1 MTRYVK
7 RLFLP
12 ILGLAVLTA
21 SLAASTAHVSAVW
34 VPVWVE
40 DAKPLYGKK
49 CANCHGLDGSGNT
62 AKGKEYK
69 LKDVR
74 SPEVQKMTDQQIFDL
89 ISKGK
94 GKMTGL
100 GKTLSQAEIQSLV
113 AYTREL
119 AKKK

>member
-1 MTRYVK
+1 MNSNVK
-7 RLFLP
+7 R
-12 ILGLAVLTA
+12 IGLSGLTFAGLLLSLTA
-21 SLAASTAHVSAVW
+21 WQDPATVAYAQ
-34 VPVWVE
+34 
-40 DAKPLYGKK
+40 DAKGLYSKK
-49 CANCHGLDGSGNT
+49 CMNCHAADGSGNT

-69 LKDVR
+69 LKDLR
-74 SPEVQKMTDQQIFDL
+74 TPEVQKMTDKQIAEL

-100 GKTLSQAEIQSLV
+100 GKTLSEAEINSLV

>member
-7 RLFLP
+7 RSLLP
-12 ILGLAVLTA
+12 VLGLAVLAA
-21 SLAASTAHVSAVW
+21 SLAASTSHVSAVW
-34 VPVWVE
+34 LPVWVQ
-40 DAKPLYGKK
+40 DGKALYGKK
-49 CANCHGLDGSGNT
+49 CANCHALDGSGNT

-69 LKDVR
+69 LKDIR
-74 SPEVQKMTDQQIFDL
+74 LPEVQKMTDQQLFDYYY
-89 ISKGK
+89 KGK

-100 GKTLSQAEIQSLV
+100 GKTLSKEELQALV

>member
-12 ILGLAVLTA
+12 ILALAILTA
-21 SLAASTAHVSAVW
+21 SLANTTRVSAI
-34 VPVWVE
+34 WVE
-40 DAKPLYGKK
+40 DAKALYGKK

-69 LKDVR
+69 LKDFR
-74 SPEVQKMTDQQIFDL
+74 LPEVQKMTDQQIFDL

-119 AKKK
+119 SKKK

>member
-12 ILGLAVLTA
+12 VLGLAVLTA
-21 SLAASTAHVSAVW
+21 SLAATTPHVSAVW
-34 VPVWVE
+34 VP
-40 DAKPLYGKK
+40 DGKALYGKK

-69 LKDVR
+69 LKDIR
-74 SPEVQKMTDQQIFDL
+74 LPEVQKMTDQQLFDYYF
-89 ISKGK
+89 KGK

-100 GKTLSQAEIQSLV
+100 GKTLSKEELQALV

>member
-1 MTRYVK
+1 MTRYIK

-12 ILGLAVLTA
+12 VLGLAILTA
-21 SLAASTAHVSAVW
+21 SLVPTRHVSAGW
-34 VPVWVE
+34 VQE
-40 DAKPLYGKK
+40 AKALYVKK

-69 LKDVR
+69 LKDFR

-89 ISKGK
+89 ISNGK

-100 GKTLSQAEIQSLV
+100 GKTLSKEEIQSLA

-119 AKKK
+119 SKKK